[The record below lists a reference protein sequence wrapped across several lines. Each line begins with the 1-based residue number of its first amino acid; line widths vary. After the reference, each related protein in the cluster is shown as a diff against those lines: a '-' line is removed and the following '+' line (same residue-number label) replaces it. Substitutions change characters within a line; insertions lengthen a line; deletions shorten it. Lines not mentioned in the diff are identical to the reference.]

1 MTIAGAVEIPSPL
14 GSRLSPKHKQ
24 RIGVHAMSAAFV
36 SEPATPQG
44 RLGIEVQAL
53 QFAYNDAPVLV
64 DINLNVAEGE
74 FVCLLGP
81 SGCGKTTLLRL
92 IAGLDLPATGAIF
105 CNGSAIQGPSL
116 ERGVVFQNYSLFPWL
131 TLAQNI
137 ELALSKSHPQHDK
150 HWRYKYAED
159 CLARVGLAE
168 SASQYPS
175 LLSGGMQQRGAIA
188 RALALGSPVLLMD
201 EPFGALDPIN
211 RAKLQDVV
219 LEVWAKPRKTVVFVT
234 HDVEE
239 ALYLADR
246 VVMLGSSPGRII
258 QEIVVPFG
266 RPRSRQL
273 FKSREFGVLCERIDE
288 HFREDILQRIEA
300 DSGIDAYR
308 EVN

>member
-1 MTIAGAVEIPSPL
+1 
-14 GSRLSPKHKQ
+14 
-24 RIGVHAMSAAFV
+24 MSAAV
-36 SEPATPQG
+36 VPEPAIHQEQS
-44 RLGIEVQAL
+44 GIEVQAL
-53 QFAYNDAPVLV
+53 QFAYDGAPVLV

-74 FVCLLGP
+74 FVCLLGL

-92 IAGLDLPATGAIF
+92 LAGLDRPAEGTISWK
-105 CNGSAIQGPSL
+105 GSAIQGPSL

-150 HWRYKYAED
+150 SWRHKHAED
-159 CLARVGLAE
+159 YLARVGLAD
-168 SASQYPS
+168 SAAQYPS

-219 LEVWAKPRKTVVFVT
+219 LEVWAKPQKTIVFVT

-258 QEIVVPFG
+258 QEIAVPFG
-266 RPRSRQL
+266 RPRSRRL
-273 FKSREFGVLCERIDE
+273 FKSREFCLLCERIDE

-300 DSGIDAYR
+300 DSGPGACR

>member
-1 MTIAGAVEIPSPL
+1 
-14 GSRLSPKHKQ
+14 
-24 RIGVHAMSAAFV
+24 MSAAHV
-36 SEPATPQG
+36 PEPAFLVG
-44 RLGIEVQAL
+44 RSGLAVQEL
-53 QFAYNDAPVLV
+53 HFAYNGAPVLV
-64 DINLNVAEGE
+64 DINLSVAEGE

-92 IAGLDLPATGAIF
+92 LAGLDLPVTGAISWH
-105 CNGSAIQGPSL
+105 GSAVQGPSL

-131 TLAQNI
+131 TLAQNLEI
-137 ELALSKSHPQHDK
+137 ALSKSHPQHDK
-150 HWRYKYAED
+150 RWRRNRAEEY
-159 CLARVGLAE
+159 LARVGLAD
-168 SASQYPS
+168 STGQYPS
-175 LLSGGMQQRGAIA
+175 MLSGGMQQRGAIA

-211 RAKLQDVV
+211 RARLQDLL

-246 VVMLGSSPGRII
+246 IVMLGSSPGRII

-266 RPRSRQL
+266 RPRSRRL
-273 FKSREFGVLCERIDE
+273 FKTREFGVLCERIDE
-288 HFREDILQRIEA
+288 VFREDILQRIEV
-300 DSGIDAYR
+300 DPEIGVSK

>member
-1 MTIAGAVEIPSPL
+1 
-14 GSRLSPKHKQ
+14 
-24 RIGVHAMSAAFV
+24 
-36 SEPATPQG
+36 
-44 RLGIEVQAL
+44 
-53 QFAYNDAPVLV
+53 
-64 DINLNVAEGE
+64 
-74 FVCLLGP
+74 
-81 SGCGKTTLLRL
+81 
-92 IAGLDLPATGAIF
+92 
-105 CNGSAIQGPSL
+105 
-116 ERGVVFQNYSLFPWL
+116 
-131 TLAQNI
+131 
-137 ELALSKSHPQHDK
+137 
-150 HWRYKYAED
+150 
-159 CLARVGLAE
+159 VGLAE

-246 VVMLGSSPGRII
+246 VVMLGSSPGTII

-273 FKSREFGVLCERIDE
+273 FKLREFGVLCERIDE

-300 DSGIDAYR
+300 DSGIGDAR

>member
-1 MTIAGAVEIPSPL
+1 
-14 GSRLSPKHKQ
+14 
-24 RIGVHAMSAAFV
+24 MSAAFV
-36 SEPATPQG
+36 PEPATPQG
-44 RLGIEVQAL
+44 RWGIEVRAL
-53 QFAYNDAPVLV
+53 QFAYDDAPVLA
-64 DINLNVAEGE
+64 DINLKVAEGE

-92 IAGLDLPATGAIF
+92 LAGLDLPAAGAIF

-137 ELALSKSHPQHDK
+137 ELALSRSHPQHDK
-150 HWRYKYAED
+150 RWRHKHAED

-168 SASQYPS
+168 SSGQYPS

-219 LEVWAKPRKTVVFVT
+219 LEVWAKPQKTVVFVT

-266 RPRSRQL
+266 RPRSRKL
-273 FKSREFGVLCERIDE
+273 FKSREFSVLCERIDE

-300 DSGIDAYR
+300 DSGTGAYR

>member
-1 MTIAGAVEIPSPL
+1 
-14 GSRLSPKHKQ
+14 
-24 RIGVHAMSAAFV
+24 MSAAFV
-36 SEPATPQG
+36 STPSTLQSQS
-44 RLGIEVQAL
+44 GIEVQAL
-53 QFAYNDAPVLV
+53 QFAYSGAPVLV
-64 DINLNVAEGE
+64 DIDLHVTEGE

-92 IAGLDLPATGAIF
+92 LAGLELPETGAIF
-105 CNGSAIQGPSL
+105 CNGSAVQGPSL

-137 ELALSKSHPQHDK
+137 ELALSKSHPQHNK
-150 HWRYKYAED
+150 IQRHKRAED
-159 CLARVGLAE
+159 YLARVGLAE
-168 SASQYPS
+168 SANQYPS

-211 RAKLQDVV
+211 RARLQDLV
-219 LEVWAKPRKTVVFVT
+219 LEVWAKPQKTVIFVT

-246 VVMLGSSPGRII
+246 VIMLGSSPGRII
-258 QEIVVPFG
+258 QEITVPFG

-273 FKSREFGVLCERIDE
+273 FKSREFAELSERIDE

-300 DSGIDAYR
+300 DSKSALVER
-308 EVN
+308 

>member
-1 MTIAGAVEIPSPL
+1 
-14 GSRLSPKHKQ
+14 
-24 RIGVHAMSAAFV
+24 
-36 SEPATPQG
+36 
-44 RLGIEVQAL
+44 
-53 QFAYNDAPVLV
+53 LV

-92 IAGLDLPATGAIF
+92 LAGLDLPGAGAISWR
-105 CNGSAIQGPSL
+105 GSALQGPSL

-131 TLAQNI
+131 TLAQNL

-150 HWRYKYAED
+150 HWRRNRAEEY
-159 CLARVGLAE
+159 LTRVGLAD
-168 SASQYPS
+168 SAGQYPS

-211 RAKLQDVV
+211 RARLQDVL

-266 RPRSRQL
+266 RPRSRQMV
-273 FKSREFGVLCERIDE
+273 KSREFGVLCERIDE
-288 HFREDILQRIEA
+288 VFREDILQRIEV
-300 DSGIDAYR
+300 DSVR
-308 EVN
+308 KEVS